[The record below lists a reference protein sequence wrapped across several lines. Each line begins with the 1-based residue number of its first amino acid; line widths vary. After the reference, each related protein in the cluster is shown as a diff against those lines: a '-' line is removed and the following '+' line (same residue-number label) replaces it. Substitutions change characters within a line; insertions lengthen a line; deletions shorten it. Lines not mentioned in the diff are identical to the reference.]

1 MASLRR
7 GKEEKDLKAGI
18 LPSENSAKE
27 GSVETLWRRESPL
40 DLSDGHLVLGGGGQ
54 EGEAAWHGAEDV
66 RGQGGHHHVLLQ
78 VLKVRRGRGDVEGVL
93 RVDGGSGV
101 DQVPSHQLVGGE
113 GGRPLGVGGGQQGEV
128 GGGGQGGGDRGKL
141 PQGGG
146 RGEVGRLTLGDTSLA
161 IRSACCRTILRKDGY
176 TRILIA
182 QCS

>member
-1 MASLRR
+1 MVDRASLRR

-40 DLSDGHLVLGGGGQ
+40 DLSNGHLVLGGGGQ

-101 DQVPSHQLVGGE
+101 DQVPPHQLVGGE

-128 GGGGQGGGDRGKL
+128 GGVGQGGGDRGEL

-161 IRSACCRTILRKDGY
+161 IRYACCRTILISC
-176 TRILIA
+176 ILKVI
-182 QCS
+182 

>member
-1 MASLRR
+1 MKREA
-7 GKEEKDLKAGI
+7 KDKGCKKIRNRI

-40 DLSDGHLVLGGGGQ
+40 DLSNGHLVLGGGGQ

-101 DQVPSHQLVGGE
+101 DQVPPHQLVGGE

-128 GGGGQGGGDRGKL
+128 RGGGEGGGDRGEL

-161 IRSACCRTILRKDGY
+161 IRSACCRTILISC
-176 TRILIA
+176 ILKVI
-182 QCS
+182 